1 MLSNAFMKFVVTFIY
16 AGLLTMLFGLNN
28 ALAQTASPTAIS
40 ALQCINPALITPV
53 PRVLST
59 DSNAIMVSADS
70 AKILLNQRA
79 QFTGNVNIES
89 PAGQIF
95 ADSATITDNG
105 NGVVAVGQVGFIN
118 DQLEVTSESISLN
131 SNTNSFII
139 DNARYQLANINGN
152 GLSETISVSAQGGL
166 SLDTVSFT
174 TCPLSQQDWA
184 IKASEINIGQS
195 GTLGQAF
202 NTRFYVAGVPVL
214 YLPYF
219 AFPVTS
225 QRQSGLLFPEI
236 TSSSTNGIDISQ
248 PFYWNIAPNYDATIT
263 PRILTNRGI
272 QLNTQFRYLTE
283 QQQGTVTLEYLASD
297 DEFMTNDPRYF
308 FRLQHQGQLT
318 DNLEWFIDFND
329 ISDDNYIVDFG
340 SDFYNRADTYV
351 NRTVGW
357 IYHSKNLSL
366 RTTFQDFDVMGE
378 NTNNY
383 RALPHISVDYSHAVN
398 DHWFLDVHSELSYF
412 DNQNPNLPTATR
424 AHIAPTLR
432 YSQISAA
439 TEVSADFTWL
449 STHYQQSNVLQ
460 SNLSESV
467 NRNIGQ
473 ARLYAAAFFERPQS
487 LTNTKGILTL
497 SPQIQ
502 YLYTSYAE
510 QDDIGLYDSAR
521 LLNNVNGLFRGQAF
535 SGLDRISD
543 NNQLTIGITA
553 RILDAQS
560 QQRGAMSIGQIFY
573 FDNSKLLNNTINDQR
588 SALAAEFDFRLSQR
602 WFAHSQ
608 LQLSTNADKVERS
621 SVALEYRKD
630 AQSLIQLSHRFVR
643 DLSQETINQLGLSA
657 AWPINEQWQW
667 VGRWYKDRTLSR
679 TIEAYAGLQYESC
692 CWSVRLIAQRH
703 LANRYTNDN
712 IQDISQFDSGVALQ
726 FSFKGLSSSRRNN
739 NMLQEGMFGYRQ
751 PYLIN

>member
-1 MLSNAFMKFVVTFIY
+1 MKFVVTFIH
-16 AGLLTMLFGLNN
+16 AALLILLLEHTDVS
-28 ALAQTASPTAIS
+28 AQTTPPPGIA
-40 ALQCINPALITPV
+40 ALQCVNPALFAPT
-53 PRVLST
+53 PRVLPPH
-59 DSNAIMVSADS
+59 SNAIMVSADS
-70 AKILLNQRA
+70 AQIQLNQRA
-79 QFTGNVNIES
+79 KFTGNVNIDS
-89 PAGQIF
+89 PNGQIY
-95 ADSATITDNG
+95 ADTATITDNG

-118 DQLEVTSESISLN
+118 DQLQVTSESIALN
-131 SNTNSFII
+131 SDTSSFVI
-139 DNARYQLANINGN
+139 DNAQYQLASINGN
-152 GLSETISVSAQGGL
+152 GLAETISVSGQDGL
-166 SLDTVSFT
+166 SLQTVSFT
-174 TCPLSQQDWA
+174 TCPLNQQDWA
-184 IKASEINIGQS
+184 IKASEINIGQA

-225 QRQSGLLFPEI
+225 QRQSGLLFPNI
-236 TSSSTNGIDISQ
+236 TSSSANGIDYSQ

-272 QLNTQFRYLTE
+272 QLNTEFRYLTK
-283 QQQGTVTLEYLASD
+283 QQQGSVTVEYLASD
-297 DEFMTNDPRYF
+297 DEFVNNDPRYF
-308 FRLQHQGQLT
+308 FRLQHQGHLT
-318 DNLEWFIDFND
+318 ENLQWFIDFND
-329 ISDDNYIVDFG
+329 ISDDNYIVDLG

-351 NRTVGW
+351 NRALGW
-357 IYHSKNLSL
+357 LYHTDNLSV
-366 RTTFQDFDVMGE
+366 RATFQDFDVIGE
-378 NTNNY
+378 NANNY
-383 RALPHISVDYSHAVN
+383 RALPHISADYTLALSQR
-398 DHWFLDVHSELSYF
+398 WFMDVHSELSYF
-412 DNQNPNLPTATR
+412 DNQNPELPTATR

-432 YSQISAA
+432 YSNTSAA
-439 TEVSADFTWL
+439 TELSADVTWL
-449 STHYQQSNVLQ
+449 STYYQQKQLGNSG
-460 SNLSESV
+460 LSESV

-487 LTNTKGILTL
+487 LTASTGVITL

-543 NNQLTIGITA
+543 NNQLTIGLTT
-553 RILDAQS
+553 RILDRQS
-560 QQRGAMSIGQIFY
+560 QERAALSIGQIFY
-573 FDNSKLLNNTINDQR
+573 FDDSKLLNDVSENQR

-608 LQLSTNADKVERS
+608 LQLTTKADKVERS
-621 SVALEYRKD
+621 SVTLEYRKN
-630 AQSLIQLSHRFVR
+630 AQSLVQLSHRYVR
-643 DLSQETINQLGLSA
+643 DLSRETINQLGLSA

-667 VGRWYKDRTLSR
+667 VGRWYKDRSLSR

-692 CWSVRLIAQRH
+692 CWAVRLIAQRH

-712 IQDISQFDSGVALQ
+712 IQDINQFDSGIALQ
-726 FSFKGLSSSRRNN
+726 FSFNGLSSNRRNN

-751 PYLIN
+751 PYLVN